1 MTTTTTTT
9 THATIPAFIPPH
21 DTLTQRAFLADFGT
35 SLTGVVAEGCPPVY
49 RGPQDTPWAP
59 LSYLLRRP
67 LGAQGFIAQAGAAAI
82 RGQRPHQGQPGR
94 KRRRGLGLVCEMA
107 TGKTFISLSVLALAD
122 EQVNGE
128 RASDAQRPE
137 KASFFPAIVLS
148 PAIVVNKWVRE
159 ARKTIPHVQ
168 AVALRA
174 IKTEE
179 DARAF
184 REFDP
189 SFPIKGRLSALGCA
203 ERIVARIRRDL
214 AAWKQAC
221 AEARRHKRPLPRKP
235 AHLVVL
241 STSTAKL
248 GSAWKPVYRLGYLRE
263 RNPETQR
270 VHLVLDPDTLEPVR
284 VPCCPRCFAPLLRQT
299 VKSKSRRGEREEEAV
314 EYLTEEELLGQGEQ
328 RARRQCTACGEHLWQ
343 MVPQANVTLQPLGDQ
358 PPAPVKPLPL
368 PDRDFHPPC
377 VKSTLDRRYPIADY
391 LRRHHRG
398 LFRTLIA
405 DEAHQFKG
413 AGTAQGFAAASLLDA
428 TNPGGTGLFLTGT
441 LFSGFASDLF
451 PMLWR
456 LLPELRQEFGYGD
469 LKRWVDRY
477 GVRQR
482 VTKTYESQR
491 TDGAVSKRRS
501 DRPQV
506 KELPGISPLV
516 LPRHL
521 LDACLFLE
529 LADVAP
535 GLPPY
540 REEVRTIPLGPVL
553 GPVYHHLEQTATAAL
568 HQLLAQYDTYALAS
582 WFTGLMVQPNLP
594 WYGVTIAHP
603 RTGYVLGEAPPLPEE
618 LVYPK
623 EHALLELLRQERS
636 EGRRC
641 LVYVEHTGEYDLLTR
656 LERLIKED
664 DARWRAGLPV
674 QENEEETRPQLPLVV
689 PRPAQQPNVQV
700 RVLRS
705 RTVQSTERET
715 WLEQTVEAGCDV
727 LLCHSG
733 LVEVGLDLLAFPT
746 IVCYEA
752 IFSTTRLR
760 QATRRSYRP
769 GQTLPVQVYQLV
781 YQKSMEARG
790 LLLIAQKI
798 ASSLMVEGKLPG
810 GESLATQAL
819 GSQGTNP
826 LLDLARSVLQDAEGQ
841 HREVAGSLEAAFA
854 AMQEAECA
862 QDAYVGGDALQEALD
877 TTLLASGC
885 RLSEAESDLEEG
897 DGLAAPLLAPAPG
910 SEPVQPDVAETSRPL
925 FSPDVLTPPTTEDTE
940 EESLLPL
947 PPVMP
952 TAAGRARPS
961 TGGRKQRQPTPAPF
975 LSLWDTLEPEEGT
988 EPEQQDAAEE
998 ANTGVPPNTLV
1009 VLEAAEEREDALH
1022 PAGEAAEALTAASP
1036 PFTPAAALVVKEG
1049 AADTETARAASP
1061 VDLPPSVP
1069 ASTEEDVEEQLV
1081 AALQY
1086 LAGACDGARALDGQG
1101 FNKVDARF
1109 GHDLAVQSLRR
1120 SLSPSQLRAAF
1131 KLLVKYQGQL
1141 QEVGLTLPTAEQV
1154 QQWLTATTERK
1165 PGGTGTITLNGH
1177 HLRVCF
1183 PTFNPEKVRQIKS
1196 LYARFGGRGF
1206 DGATHSWVL
1215 SASAA
1220 QAVLK
1225 AFPELLG
1232 AAEVEAAL
1240 QAALAPVEELPALD
1254 VLLEQVRRCYHLVHG
1269 YAPNEQA
1276 MRQHIQTPA
1285 EAERW
1290 LTELQRRL
1298 TDQGPTT
1305 LA

>member
-1 MTTTTTTT
+1 MTTTTNTTATTTTTT
-9 THATIPAFIPPH
+9 PSFIPPH

-35 SLTGVVAEGCPPVY
+35 SLTQVVAEGCPPVY

-59 LSYLLRRP
+59 LSFLLRRP

-82 RGQRPHQGQPGR
+82 RGQRPHQGQSGR

-107 TGKTFISLSVLALAD
+107 TGKPFISLAVLALAD
-122 EQVNGE
+122 EQVNGV
-128 RASDAQRPE
+128 RAPADQRPE

-159 ARKTIPHVQ
+159 AKKTIPNVQ
-168 AVALRA
+168 AVALRT

-189 SFPIKGRLSALGCA
+189 TFPIKGRLSALGCA
-203 ERIVARIRRDL
+203 ERIAARIRHDL

-221 AEARRHKRPLPRKP
+221 EAARKERRPLPRKP

-263 RNPETQR
+263 RDPETGR
-270 VHLVLDPDTLEPVR
+270 VRAVRDPETFELVR
-284 VPCCPRCFAPLLRQT
+284 VPCCPRCFAPLLHQS
-299 VKSKSRRGEREEEAV
+299 SKPKGRRGEQEEAAV

-328 RARRQCTACGEHLWQ
+328 RARHQCAACGEHLWQ
-343 MVPQANVTLQPLGDQ
+343 MVPQVSVTLQPLRDQ
-358 PPAPVKPLPL
+358 PHAPVTPLPL

-377 VKSTLDRRYPIADY
+377 VQSTLDRRYPIADY
-391 LRRHHRG
+391 LRRHQRG

-441 LFSGFASDLF
+441 LFSGYASDLF

-456 LLPELRQEFGYGD
+456 LLPELHQEFGYSD

-482 VTKTYESQR
+482 ATKTYESQR

-540 REEVRTIPLGPVL
+540 REEVRTIPLGPIL
-553 GPVYHHLEQTATAAL
+553 EPVYSHLERTTTAAL
-568 HQLLAQYDTYALAS
+568 HQLLAQYDTTALAS

-623 EHALLELLRQERS
+623 EQALLDLLRQERC
-636 EGRRC
+636 EGRRV
-641 LVYVEHTGEYDLLTR
+641 LIYVEHTGEYDLLTR

-674 QENEEETRPQLPLVV
+674 QTPDEETTPPLPLMV
-689 PRPAQQPNVQV
+689 PRPTHLPSVRV

-705 RTVQSTERET
+705 STVPSTEREA
-715 WLEQTVEAGCDV
+715 WLEQTVTDGCDV
-727 LLCHSG
+727 LLCHSA
-733 LVEVGLDLLAFPT
+733 LVEVGLDMLAFPT
-746 IVCYEA
+746 IVAYET

-769 GQTLPVQVYQLV
+769 GQTEPVRVFQLV
-781 YQKSMEARG
+781 YDHSMEARG

-819 GSQGTNP
+819 GHQGTNP
-826 LLDLARSVLQDAEGQ
+826 LLDLARSVLEDGAGQ
-841 HREVAGSLEAAFA
+841 RREVAGSLEAAFQQ
-854 AMQEAECA
+854 MQEAEQRA
-862 QDAYVGGDALQEALD
+862 DAYVGGEALQVA
-877 TTLLASGC
+877 LAS
-885 RLSEAESDLEEG
+885 LPS
-897 DGLAAPLLAPAPG
+897 APAP
-910 SEPVQPDVAETSRPL
+910 SAPTPVPDRAERVISDTTPLSSPPLAEPVQS
-925 FSPDVLTPPTTEDTE
+925 DVLEAITE
-940 EESLLPL
+940 EAAHQPALPL
-947 PPVMP
+947 PP
-952 TAAGRARPS
+952 S
-961 TGGRKQRQPTPAPF
+961 TPPTPAPVRPSAGTRRVQRTSTPSAVP
-975 LSLWDTLEPEEGT
+975 LVSLWDTLEEEDTTESVDYEAREEKVPSEPAHGLAAPEASGPAGT
-988 EPEQQDAAEE
+988 EVTGLRFPPLE
-998 ANTGVPPNTLV
+998 ANGASLVAPGSPALVPPSAV
-1009 VLEAAEEREDALH
+1009 GE
-1022 PAGEAAEALTAASP
+1022 PAPHAEASLQVPT
-1036 PFTPAAALVVKEG
+1036 G
-1049 AADTETARAASP
+1049 
-1061 VDLPPSVP
+1061 DLPPTLPPVV
-1069 ASTEEDVEEQLV
+1069 EEDVEDQLV

-1086 LAGACDGARALDGQG
+1086 LAGVCDGARALDGQG

-1120 SLSPSQLRAAF
+1120 SLSLGQLRAAY

-1141 QEVGLTLPTAEQV
+1141 RDAGLALPTAQQF
-1154 QQWLTATTERK
+1154 QQWVTEATANHA
-1165 PGGTGTITLNGH
+1165 GGPGTIILEEEY
-1177 HLRVCF
+1177 LVVRF
-1183 PTFNPEKVRQIKS
+1183 PTFDPEKVRQIKA
-1196 LYARFGGRGF
+1196 LYARFGGRGY
-1206 DGATHSWVL
+1206 DGATRSWVL
-1215 SASAA
+1215 SVKAT
-1220 QAVLK
+1220 QAVLQ
-1225 AFPELLG
+1225 AFPTLEG
-1232 AAEVEAAL
+1232 AAEVAATL
-1240 QAALAPVEELPALD
+1240 QQALVPMDESPDLD
-1254 VLLEQVRRCYHLVHG
+1254 ALLEQVRRCYHLVHG
-1269 YAPNEQA
+1269 APPNEQA

-1285 EAERW
+1285 QAQRW
-1290 LTELQRRL
+1290 IAELQRRL

>member
-1 MTTTTTTT
+1 MTTTTTPATT
-9 THATIPAFIPPH
+9 TPPAFIPPH
-21 DTLTQRAFLADFGT
+21 TTLSQRAFLADFGT
-35 SLTGVVAEGCPPVY
+35 SLTQVVAEGCPPVY

-59 LSYLLRRP
+59 LSFLLRRP
-67 LGAQGFIAQAGAAAI
+67 LGAQGFIAQAGATAI
-82 RGQRPHQGQPGR
+82 RGKLPHQGQPGR
-94 KRRRGLGLVCEMA
+94 KRRRGLGLVAEMA
-107 TGKTFISLSVLALAD
+107 SGKTYLALSILALAD
-122 EQVNGE
+122 EQVTGA
-128 RASDAQRPE
+128 RAADDQRPE

-148 PAIVVNKWVRE
+148 PSIVVNKWVRE
-159 ARKTIPHVQ
+159 AKKTIPHVQ

-174 IKTEE
+174 IKTDE

-189 SFPIKGRLSALGCA
+189 TFPIKGRLSALGCA
-203 ERIVARIRRDL
+203 ERIAARIRRDL
-214 AAWKQAC
+214 AAWKRAC
-221 AEARRHKRPLPRKP
+221 EDARREHRPRPCKP

-263 RNPETQR
+263 RDPETGR
-270 VHLVLDPDTLEPVR
+270 VHLVRDPDTLSPVR

-299 VKSKSRRGEREEEAV
+299 TRPKGRRGEREEEAV

-328 RARRQCTACGEHLWQ
+328 RARHQCSACGEHLWQ
-343 MVPQANVTLQPLGDQ
+343 MVPQVSVTLQPLRDQ
-358 PPAPVKPLPL
+358 PRAPVTPLPL
-368 PDRDFHPPC
+368 PHRDFHPPC

-391 LRRHHRG
+391 LRRHQRG

-428 TNPGGTGLFLTGT
+428 TNPGGTGIFLTGT
-441 LFSGFASDLF
+441 LFSGYASDLF

-456 LLPELRQEFGYGD
+456 LLPELRQEFGYSD

-540 REEVRTIPLGPVL
+540 REEVRTIPLGPIL

-603 RTGYVLGEAPPLPEE
+603 RTGYVLGEAPRLSEE

-623 EHALLELLRQERS
+623 EQALLELLRQERS
-636 EGRRC
+636 EGRRV

-656 LERLIKED
+656 LERLIKAD
-664 DARWRAGLPV
+664 DTRWRAGLPV
-674 QENEEETRPQLPLVV
+674 QTPDEDTAPPLPLVV
-689 PRPAQQPNVQV
+689 PRPAHQPAVQV

-705 RTVQSTERET
+705 STVQSTEREA

-733 LVEVGLDLLAFPT
+733 LVEVGLDLIAFQT
-746 IVCYEA
+746 IVCFET

-769 GQTLPVQVYQLV
+769 GQTLPVRVFQLV

-826 LLDLARSVLQDAEGQ
+826 LLDLARSVLEDAEGG

-854 AMQEAECA
+854 QMQEAERA
-862 QDAYVGGDALQEALD
+862 QDAYVGGEALLEALITHQQEASAASLLEPVEVPAV
-877 TTLLASGC
+877 TTPLPVTQPLTVVPDVA
-885 RLSEAESDLEEG
+885 
-897 DGLAAPLLAPAPG
+897 AAPPSLF
-910 SEPVQPDVAETSRPL
+910 QPDVGTSEAPTSEKEQQPALPVPPVTAPPAFGALLTGGGSRTQRHQAPPAAPGWTLWDALEGEETAVEVPVPPDAAVTDVDTTSVPPNERSALGVPL
-925 FSPDVLTPPTTEDTE
+925 DP
-940 EESLLPL
+940 PL
-947 PPVMP
+947 PPAVPRSAHSEEAVASEVAPLQMP
-952 TAAGRARPS
+952 TAA
-961 TGGRKQRQPTPAPF
+961 
-975 LSLWDTLEPEEGT
+975 
-988 EPEQQDAAEE
+988 
-998 ANTGVPPNTLV
+998 
-1009 VLEAAEEREDALH
+1009 
-1022 PAGEAAEALTAASP
+1022 
-1036 PFTPAAALVVKEG
+1036 
-1049 AADTETARAASP
+1049 
-1061 VDLPPSVP
+1061 LPPTAPVS
-1069 ASTEEDVEEQLV
+1069 ASMEEDIEGQLV

-1086 LAGACDGARALDGQG
+1086 LAGVCDGARALDGQG

-1120 SLSPSQLRAAF
+1120 SLTIPQLRAAF

-1141 QEVGLTLPTAEQV
+1141 QDAGLALPTREQFQQWATEETVKQVGGPGTLTLEGEYLWV
-1154 QQWLTATTERK
+1154 R
-1165 PGGTGTITLNGH
+1165 
-1177 HLRVCF
+1177 F
-1183 PTFNPEKVRQIKS
+1183 STFDPEKVRQIKA
-1196 LYARFGGRGF
+1196 LYTRYGGRGY
-1206 DGATHSWVL
+1206 DGATRSWVL
-1215 SASAA
+1215 KVAA
-1220 QAVLK
+1220 APAVLS
-1225 AFPELLG
+1225 AFPTLEG
-1232 AAEVEAAL
+1232 GAEVEATL
-1240 QAALAPVEELPALD
+1240 QEALAPASQELD
-1254 VLLEQVRRCYHLVHG
+1254 TLLEQVRRCYHLVHG
-1269 YAPNEQA
+1269 VPPNEQA

-1285 EAERW
+1285 QAQHW
-1290 LTELQRRL
+1290 IAELQRRL
-1298 TDQGPTT
+1298 TDQGPTS

>member
-1 MTTTTTTT
+1 MTTTVTNPATTTVPT
-9 THATIPAFIPPH
+9 FLPPH

-35 SLTGVVAEGCPPVY
+35 SLTQVVAEGCPPVY
-49 RGPQDTPWAP
+49 HGPQDTPWAP

-82 RGQRPHQGQPGR
+82 RGQRPNPRQPGR

-122 EQVNGE
+122 EQVNGQ
-128 RASDAQRPE
+128 RAPADQRPE

-148 PAIVVNKWVRE
+148 PSIVVNKWVRE
-159 ARKTIPHVQ
+159 AKKTIPNIQ

-174 IKTEE
+174 IKTDE

-189 SFPIKGRLSALGCA
+189 TFPSKGRLSALGCA
-203 ERIVARIRRDL
+203 ERIAARIRRDL

-221 AEARRHKRPLPRKP
+221 EAARKEHRPLPRKP

-263 RNPETQR
+263 RDPDTHC
-270 VHLVLDPDTLEPVR
+270 VHLVRDPDTLEPVR
-284 VPCCPRCFAPLLRQT
+284 IPCCPRCFAPLLRQS
-299 VKSKSRRGEREEEAV
+299 SKPKGRRGEREEEAV

-328 RARRQCTACGEHLWQ
+328 RSRRQCAACGESLWQ
-343 MVPQANVTLQPLGDQ
+343 MVPQASVTLLPLRGQ
-358 PPAPVKPLPL
+358 SHAPVTPLPL

-391 LRRHHRG
+391 LRRHQRG

-540 REEVRTIPLGPVL
+540 REEVRTIPLGPIL
-553 GPVYHHLEQTATAAL
+553 GPVYHHLEHTATAAL

-623 EHALLELLRQERS
+623 EQALLELLRQERS
-636 EGRRC
+636 EGRRV
-641 LVYVEHTGEYDLLTR
+641 LIYVEHTGEYDLLTR

-664 DARWRAGLPV
+664 DARWRAGRPV
-674 QENEEETRPQLPLVV
+674 QTPDEEAVPPLPLVV
-689 PRPAQQPNVQV
+689 PRPAHLPSVRV

-705 RTVQSTERET
+705 STVPSTEREA
-715 WLEQTVEAGCDV
+715 WLEQAVAEGCDV
-727 LLCHSG
+727 LLCHSA
-733 LVEVGLDLLAFPT
+733 LVEVGLDLLAFAT
-746 IVCYEA
+746 IICYET

-769 GQTLPVQVYQLV
+769 GQTLPVRVYQLV

-854 AMQEAECA
+854 QMQEAERQ
-862 QDAYVGGDALQEALD
+862 QDAYVGGEALQEALEAA
-877 TTLLASGC
+877 LLAQGQ
-885 RLSEAESDLEEG
+885 
-897 DGLAAPLLAPAPG
+897 GLAPTEDAPAQEKRDRLAVSRLAPARVT
-910 SEPVQPDVAETSRPL
+910 EPAQPDVVETPAPL
-925 FSPDVLTPPTTEDTE
+925 FQPAALADSNEIAAEQPVLP
-940 EESLLPL
+940 LLPGTS
-947 PPVMP
+947 PAPE
-952 TAAGRARPS
+952 RARPTTRAS
-961 TGGRKQRQPTPAPF
+961 RKLAPPPASF
-975 LSLWDTLEPEEGT
+975 LSLWATLESAE
-988 EPEQQDAAEE
+988 EPEPAQQDAAEGASMDE
-998 ANTGVPPNTLV
+998 PPGESGVP
-1009 VLEAAEEREDALH
+1009 EAVEEREDALLLTDRDSESPPTAPTPFI
-1022 PAGEAAEALTAASP
+1022 PAALIVEAPATDTEIARPASP
-1036 PFTPAAALVVKEG
+1036 G
-1049 AADTETARAASP
+1049 
-1061 VDLPPSVP
+1061 DLPPSAP
-1069 ASTEEDVEEQLV
+1069 ASTEADVEGQLA

-1086 LAGACDGARALDGQG
+1086 LAGVCDGARALDGQG
-1101 FNKVDARF
+1101 FNKVDAHF

-1120 SLSPSQLRAAF
+1120 KLSASQLRAAH

-1141 QEVGLTLPTAEQV
+1141 QEAGLTLPTAEQF
-1154 QQWLTATTERK
+1154 QQWLQQATEQQTSG
-1165 PGGTGTITLNGH
+1165 PGMITLDGPY
-1177 HLRVCF
+1177 LWVRF
-1183 PTFNPEKVRQIKS
+1183 KRFNPEQVRQIKALS
-1196 LYARFGGRGF
+1196 ARFGGRGF
-1206 DGATHSWVL
+1206 DGATRSWVL
-1215 SASAA
+1215 SAKAA
-1220 QAVLK
+1220 QAVLS
-1225 AFPELLG
+1225 AFPTLAG
-1232 AAEVEAAL
+1232 AAEVAAML
-1240 QAALAPVEELPALD
+1240 QAARASGEEPPVLD
-1254 VLLEQVRRCYHLVHG
+1254 TLLEQVRRCYHLVHG
-1269 YAPNEQA
+1269 TLPNEQA

-1285 EAERW
+1285 QAQRW
-1290 LTELQRRL
+1290 LAELQRRL
-1298 TDQGPTT
+1298 VEQGPITRD
-1305 LA
+1305 